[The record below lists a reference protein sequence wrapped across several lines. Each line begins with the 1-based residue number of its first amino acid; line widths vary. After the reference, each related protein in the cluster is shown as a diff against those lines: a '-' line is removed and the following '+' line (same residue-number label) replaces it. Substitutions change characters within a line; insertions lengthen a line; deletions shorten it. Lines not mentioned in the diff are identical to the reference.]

1 VATAPA
7 PDLGPEPLALV
18 RPGRPAHCKAPGGKG
33 AHDTYGTSVDFL
45 DDPPGAAQ
53 QALRD
58 KKLLFVLHVAGN
70 FEDDKF
76 T

>member
-1 VATAPA
+1 V
-7 PDLGPEPLALV
+7 
-18 RPGRPAHCKAPGGKG
+18 
-33 AHDTYGTSVDFL
+33 S
-45 DDPPGAAQ
+45 DPTEAAR

-70 FEDDKF
+70 FEDSKF